1 MHATLLFVVALFAQV
16 ATPSTTSNAMPGADP
31 TFPAAIRAEID
42 IRVYAEVEGLLTKLL
57 VREGAHVKQGDL
69 IATID
74 DRTAQAAFEVAR
86 STLRAATARAED
98 TIEEEYAVK
107 AAGVAEKTY
116 QASVQANSG
125 GQKVVSQIDL
135 EKQKLDWERALL
147 QIEKAK
153 KDQILARFDA
163 DVKAAELDAAEVALE
178 RRKIFARF
186 DGEILDKILHEGEWV
201 NPGDPIL
208 RLVQFD
214 VMWVESYV
222 KTQDYNPAEL
232 QGRPVTV
239 RIMLARGQEV
249 AVKGRIIHVNQST
262 IDTTSGYAEYL
273 VRAEIQN
280 QRNGEFWLV
289 RPGLPAWMDIH
300 VSQPAVSAAA
310 AAPDAGAQ
318 QR

>member
-1 MHATLLFVVALFAQV
+1 MHATLFFVVALFAQ
-16 ATPSTTSNAMPGADP
+16 AAAPPNTSSAMPGADP
-31 TFPAAIRAEID
+31 SFPAAIRPENDND
-42 IRVYAEVEGLLTKLL
+42 IRIFAEVEGLLTELV
-57 VREGAHVKQGDL
+57 VREGAQVKRGDL
-69 IATID
+69 IAAID
-74 DRTAQAAFEVAR
+74 DRTAQAALDVAR

-163 DVKAAELDAAEVALE
+163 DVKAAELKAAEVALK
-178 RRKIFARF
+178 RRKIFAKF
-186 DGEILDKILHEGEWV
+186 DGEIQDMILHEGEWV
-201 NPGDPIL
+201 NPGDPIM
-208 RLVQFD
+208 RLVKFE

-222 KTQDYNPAEL
+222 KTQDYNPPEL

-239 RIMLARGQEV
+239 RITLARGQEV
-249 AVKGRIIHVNQST
+249 AVPGRIIHVNQST

-280 QRNGEFWLV
+280 QRNGDFWLV
-289 RPGLPAWMDIH
+289 RPGLPAYMTIH
-300 VSQPAVSAAA
+300 VNQPAVTAAAA
-310 AAPDAGAQ
+310 AAPPA
-318 QR
+318 R